1 MDNCHG
7 LIYVCLIS
15 HRMDAQWTGLP
26 RPLLMTLRLFPIF
39 DSHKQCQEKHLF
51 PHGHEWVCKCLS
63 DPLPQA
69 ELLHVRM
76 YALPTFIGIAKL
88 PSEDGMAQIP
98 FSHYKSNLLVE
109 FLSVI

>member
-1 MDNCHG
+1 MVSSMFALYPIVWMHSG
-7 LIYVCLIS
+7 LVSPALYS
-15 HRMDAQWTGLP
+15 W
-26 RPLLMTLRLFPIF
+26 TLRLFPIF

-51 PHGHEWVCKCLS
+51 RHGHEWVCKRLS